1 MPGRC
6 QGEKNKLFN
15 KTESKRTVFFQA
27 LKPLCWN
34 MFCFPK
40 KRYLTIKSFSRML
53 PHRCERS
60 LPPATK
66 SLMLE
71 FVKVTQAAPGCCC
84 RENPAGGALT
94 NLMGLFPGNR

>member
-1 MPGRC
+1 ML
-6 QGEKNKLFN
+6 EHV
-15 KTESKRTVFFQA
+15 VFFKETLPHLYQVSH
-27 LKPLCWN
+27 
-34 MFCFPK
+34 
-40 KRYLTIKSFSRML
+40 RTL

-84 RENPAGGALT
+84 RENPAGGALLI
-94 NLMGLFPGNR
+94 LMGGFFLQRTGKST